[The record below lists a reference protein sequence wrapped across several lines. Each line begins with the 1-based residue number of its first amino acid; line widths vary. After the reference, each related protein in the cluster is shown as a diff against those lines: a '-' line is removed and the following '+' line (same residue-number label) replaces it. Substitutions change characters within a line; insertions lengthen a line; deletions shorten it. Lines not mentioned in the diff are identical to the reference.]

1 MKPRH
6 TLALQLLLIIG
17 VSVTTLWLILASW
30 LLYGVRNEVRNTL
43 DDRLAASAQMVAS
56 LMRRQQLSAATAT
69 EVIDQ
74 VSGASPEYPSML
86 ACRVSDLRG
95 EVLALSKGAPQGVL
109 ESVATDGYV
118 NRAVDGEVW
127 RVYTLTL
134 DNLRIATADRV
145 STRES
150 LLTSVVLA
158 AALPFGLALAG
169 TLVLLWFG
177 IRWGLKPLQ
186 QLSYSVAT
194 RDVHDSEPL
203 TWAGGPA
210 EVKPLVDEINRL
222 LLRVQQAVLRE
233 RRFTGDAAH
242 ELRTPLTAIKTQLQ
256 VARITRD
263 ASAQHA
269 LQQAEQGVERLQS
282 MLDQLLL
289 LARLEGNAA
298 FEEASIATADE
309 IGSMALSEVITKAEQ
324 KKVRFVYQVGCSDPI
339 ATPGALAVAAL
350 RNLLDNAI
358 KASPLESQVS
368 VVSTCEHGFCT
379 WTVQDQGLGVTEE
392 QLQQLVNRFVHFDMS
407 GSGLG
412 LAIVQTIVNRFGG
425 KLVLANIAPRGFEA
439 RLTLPLLTDER

>member
-1 MKPRH
+1 MKLRH
-6 TLALQLLLIIG
+6 TLALQLMLVIG
-17 VSVTTLWLILASW
+17 ISVTALWLILASW

-56 LMRRQQLSAATAT
+56 LMRRQQLTATSAAD
-69 EVIDQ
+69 VIHNAS
-74 VSGASPEYPSML
+74 VASPEYPSML

-109 ESVATDGYV
+109 ESIAKDGYV
-118 NRAVDGEVW
+118 NREVDGEVW
-127 RVYTLTL
+127 RVYSLTV
-134 DNLRIATADRV
+134 DTLRITTADRV

-186 QLSYSVAT
+186 QLSHSVAT
-194 RDVHDSEPL
+194 RDIHDSAPL
-203 TWAGGPA
+203 QWAGGPA

-263 ASAQHA
+263 APAQHA
-269 LQQAEQGVERLQS
+269 LQQAEYGVERLQN

-298 FEEASIATADE
+298 FEDAAPANADE
-309 IGSMALSEVITKAEQ
+309 IGSMALSEVIITAEQ
-324 KKVRFVYQVGCSDPI
+324 KNVHLVYQIGCAEPL

-358 KASPLESQVS
+358 KASPPESRVS
-368 VVSTCEHGFCT
+368 VVSTCEQGFCI
-379 WTVQDQGLGVTEE
+379 WTIRDEGQGVTEE
-392 QLQQLVNRFVHFDMS
+392 QLQQLVNRFVHFDTS

-425 KLVLANIAPRGFEA
+425 RLALANIAPQGFEA
-439 RLTLPLLTDER
+439 RLILPLLTN

>member
-1 MKPRH
+1 MKLRH
-6 TLALQLLLIIG
+6 TLALQLMLVIG
-17 VSVTTLWLILASW
+17 ISVTALWLILASW

-56 LMRRQQLSAATAT
+56 LMRRQQLTATSAAD
-69 EVIDQ
+69 VIQ
-74 VSGASPEYPSML
+74 NASVASPEYPSML

-95 EVLALSKGAPQGVL
+95 EVLALSKGAPEGVL
-109 ESVATDGYV
+109 DSVTKDGYV
-118 NRAVDGEVW
+118 NREVDGEVW
-127 RVYTLTL
+127 RVYSLTV
-134 DNLRIATADRV
+134 DTLRITTADRV

-177 IRWGLKPLQ
+177 IRWGLRPLQ
-186 QLSYSVAT
+186 QLSHSVAT
-194 RDVHDSEPL
+194 RNIQESAPL
-203 TWAGGPA
+203 QWAGGPA

-263 ASAQHA
+263 APAQHA
-269 LQQAEQGVERLQS
+269 LQQAEHGVERLQN

-298 FEEASIATADE
+298 FEDATTATADE

-324 KKVRFVYQVGCSDPI
+324 KNVHLAYQIDCAEPV

-358 KASPLESQVS
+358 KASPPESQIS
-368 VVSTCEHGFCT
+368 IASTCEQGFCL
-379 WTVQDQGLGVTEE
+379 WTIRDQGQGVAEE
-392 QLQQLVNRFVHFDMS
+392 QLQQLVNRFVHFDVS

-425 KLVLANIAPRGFEA
+425 RLELENIAPRGFEA
-439 RLTLPLLTDER
+439 RLMLPLLTD

>member
-1 MKPRH
+1 MTTRH

-56 LMRRQQLSAATAT
+56 LMRRQQLSASTAT

-74 VSGASPEYPSML
+74 ASGANLEYPSML
-86 ACRVSDLRG
+86 ACRVSDLKG

-127 RVYTLTL
+127 RVYTLTV
-134 DNLRIATADRV
+134 DTLRITTADRV

-203 TWAGGPA
+203 AWAGGPA

-263 ASAQHA
+263 GSAQHA

-309 IGSMALSEVITKAEQ
+309 IGSMALSEVITKAEH
-324 KKVRFVYQVGCSDPI
+324 KKVRITYQIDCSDPI
-339 ATPGALAVAAL
+339 AMPGALAVAAL

-358 KASPLESQVS
+358 KASPPASQVS
-368 VVSTCEHGFCT
+368 VVSTCEHGFCI
-379 WTVQDQGLGVTEE
+379 WTVRDQGQGVTEA

-425 KLVLANIAPRGFEA
+425 RLALANIAPLGFEA
-439 RLTLPLLTDER
+439 RLTLPLLTDES

>member
-1 MKPRH
+1 MKSRH
-6 TLALQLLLIIG
+6 TLALQLMFVIG
-17 VSVTTLWLILASW
+17 VLVTALWLILASW

-56 LMRRQQLSAATAT
+56 LMRRQQLSATTVT
-69 EVIDQ
+69 EIIDH
-74 VSGASPEYPSML
+74 ASESTPEYPSMR

-109 ESVATDGYV
+109 ESVLADGYV
-118 NRAVDGEVW
+118 NRAFDGEVW
-127 RVYTLTL
+127 RVYSLTV
-134 DNLRIATADRV
+134 DTLRITTADRV

-169 TLVLLWFG
+169 TLILLWFG

-194 RDVHDSEPL
+194 RDLHDSAPL
-203 TWAGGPA
+203 EWAGGPA

-256 VARITRD
+256 VARITRGT
-263 ASAQHA
+263 SAQHA
-269 LQQAEQGVERLQS
+269 LHQAEQGVERLQS

-298 FEEASIATADE
+298 FEDAAITTADE
-309 IGSMALSEVITKAEQ
+309 IGSMALSEVISKAEH
-324 KKVRFVYQVGCSDPI
+324 KNVRLAYQIGCAEPI

-358 KASPLESQVS
+358 KASPPASQVS
-368 VVSTCEHGFCT
+368 VVSICEHGFCT
-379 WTVQDQGLGVTEE
+379 WVIRDQGQGVAEE
-392 QLQQLVNRFVHFDMS
+392 QLQQVVNRFVHFDMA

-425 KLVLANIAPRGFEA
+425 SLELANIAPQGFEA
-439 RLTLPLLTDER
+439 RLTLPLLTD